1 MSSYQFVKA
10 YILDELFIS
19 YRQKIIESISKLE
32 FKSSTSACNDFD
44 FSQMCPENRIRA
56 SRSFWSDPK
65 SQELTS
71 RRRLG
76 ESSISNG
83 PQDFLHQ
90 KDAYVSLLVNFKDYF
105 SHLMK
110 F

>member
-1 MSSYQFVKA
+1 MNCLSAKDKKSLKVFRS
-10 YILDELFIS
+10 LHS
-19 YRQKIIESISKLE
+19 TSTESE

-90 KDAYVSLLVNFKDYF
+90 KDASVVAASELQRLF
-105 SHLMK
+105 
-110 F
+110 